1 LEEIQ
6 PIFAKKKK
14 KKEHLNPADQ
24 GGFLPTPRHGKV
36 CLFFFFFFFFSK
48 GAWMIGKER
57 LPKGAL
63 ENVKD
68 VYWMPHDRWL

>member
-6 PIFAKKKK
+6 PVFAKKKK
-14 KKEHLNPADQ
+14 RKEHLNPADH
-24 GGFLPTPRHGKV
+24 GGFLPT
-36 CLFFFFFFFFSK
+36 FFFFFFLSK